1 MTGKRIPR
9 TTLIAYAAGDL
20 GGTEAAT
27 VKAML
32 SRDPRASATVA
43 RYRLA
48 RRTLLADDGADP
60 SPAASASAR
69 AIFRSAPGA
78 NLADRVVEVGRII
91 ATIIFDSRVKPL
103 AAGLRG
109 PTTSFQMTWSLSGPE
124 GLTGELDLAAE
135 PVESDPDGSWRVV
148 GQLATREPIPSLRV
162 DVCRAGSL
170 TPEQTTVGDRRG
182 AFMLRLRPGTWDFHL
197 HLPKTTVVVPDIRIV

>member
-1 MTGKRIPR
+1 MTVRRNPNED
-9 TTLIAYAAGDL
+9 LIAYAAGEL
-20 GGTEAAT
+20 SGTDVANVE
-27 VKAML
+27 VRL
-32 SRDPRASATVA
+32 RRDPRAAATVA

-60 SPAASASAR
+60 SPEASAAAR
-69 AIFRSAPGA
+69 AIFRTTPGVT
-78 NLADRVVEVGRII
+78 LTERVAHLGQII
-91 ATIIFDSRVKPL
+91 ATVLFDSREMPA

-109 PTTSFQMTWSLSGPE
+109 PATSFQMTWSLSGPD

-148 GQLATREPIPSLRV
+148 GQLTTREPMTSLRV

-170 TPEQTTVGDRRG
+170 APVQTIDGDRRG
-182 AFMLRLRPGTWDFHL
+182 AFMLRLKPGTWDFHL
-197 HLPKTTVVVPDIRIV
+197 YLPKTTVMVPDIRIV